1 MVSVPTAG
9 SVQPCAYVATMTK
22 KTKRVTEKRWGWLT
36 PLSLEVASKS
46 TGKKAAYA
54 LAAGDKVVRVELTY
68 EVPRD

>member
-1 MVSVPTAG
+1 
-9 SVQPCAYVATMTK
+9 MTK